1 MVVATRFLLALAYH
15 LKPSLSSWLLAVTLS
30 GSLAPFT
37 TFARTALSPPL
48 PQESNLLSLNN
59 PHLPSFLGAKT
70 LNALGSTTQIYARCD
85 QDCSV
90 RTNTNSCLYQTCPPY
105 IIFWRHCTIRNSP
118 SPQSNQTQ
126 LPCRVLRFLFPAA
139 SPRDLD
145 VDYHL

>member
-70 LNALGSTTQIYARCD
+70 LNALLDPPHKYTRAVIKTVVLELTRTPASTKP
-85 QDCSV
+85 V
-90 RTNTNSCLYQTCPPY
+90 
-105 IIFWRHCTIRNSP
+105 
-118 SPQSNQTQ
+118 
-126 LPCRVLRFLFPAA
+126 
-139 SPRDLD
+139 
-145 VDYHL
+145 HLI